1 MHAGFPQSTTN
12 LIHVLRIGAGADEV
26 LRPLL
31 SRKGGKFLAESMA
44 MLLKLG
50 FGFVMRDSLLNQ
62 QQAAQARAF
71 LEENFVIIDPE
82 APGGKR
88 YYQGKFLIR
97 TRRAGDDMNV
107 LFCFC
112 PHPER
117 LLNHMPWGES
127 INPLTVVETEVLT
140 EEDAEKLEHVT
151 GKVDLVIRFKDV
163 ESILG
168 LIGGAN
174 VDIVGML
181 LDNVVQLE
189 GNVGHLFKLGAIG
202 ANIQQAIQSN
212 GLKLH

>member
-112 PHPER
+112 PQPER
-117 LLNHMPWGES
+117 LLKQMPWGGT
-127 INPLTVVETEVLT
+127 INSLEVVQTKVLSEQEA
-140 EEDAEKLEHVT
+140 EELEHEPD
-151 GKVDLVIRFKDV
+151 KVDLVIRFKDV

-181 LDNVVQLE
+181 LDNVVQLK
-189 GNVGHLFKLGAIG
+189 GNVGHLFKLGSIG
-202 ANIQQAIQSN
+202 ANIQQAIQPDD
-212 GLKLH
+212 LKIH

>member
-1 MHAGFPQSTTN
+1 MHAGFPQSTSN
-12 LIHVLRIGAGADEV
+12 LIHVLRIGAGSDEA

-31 SRKGGKFLAESMA
+31 SSKGGKFLAESMA

-117 LLNHMPWGES
+117 LVNQMPWGETIDS
-127 INPLTVVETEVLT
+127 LEVVETKVLT
-140 EEDAEKLEHVT
+140 EQEAEKLEREPD
-151 GKVDLVIRFKDV
+151 KVDLVIRFKDV

>member
-1 MHAGFPQSTTN
+1 MHAGFPQSTSN
-12 LIHVLRIGAGADEV
+12 LIHVLRIGADADDA

-31 SRKGGKFLAESMA
+31 SREGGEFLAESMA
-44 MLLKLG
+44 LLLKLG
-50 FGFVMRDSLLNQ
+50 FGFVMRDSLLDQ

-71 LEENFVIIDPE
+71 LEENFVIIDPK

-107 LFCFC
+107 YFCFC
-112 PHPER
+112 THPER
-117 LLNHMPWGES
+117 LLKQMPWGET
-127 INPLTVVETEVLT
+127 INSLEVLQTTVLT
-140 EEDAEKLEHVT
+140 EQEAEKLEHEPD
-151 GKVDLVIRFKDV
+151 KVDLVIRFKDV
-163 ESILG
+163 EAILG

-181 LDNVVQLE
+181 LDNVVQLQ

-202 ANIQQAIQSN
+202 ANIQQIIQSTA
-212 GLKLH
+212 LKTH

>member
-1 MHAGFPQSTTN
+1 MHAGFPQSTAN
-12 LIHVLRIGAGADEV
+12 LIHVLRIGADADDV

-31 SRKGGKFLAESMA
+31 SCTSGTLLANSMA
-44 MLLKLG
+44 LLLKLG
-50 FGFVMRDSLLNQ
+50 FGFVMRDSLLNE

-71 LEENFVIIDPE
+71 LEDNFVIIDPK
-82 APGGKR
+82 APDGKR

-112 PHPER
+112 PHPDQ
-117 LLNHMPWGES
+117 LFTSMPWGET
-127 INPLTVVETEVLT
+127 INSLEVIETAVLT
-140 EEDAEKLEHVT
+140 EQEAEELESQPD
-151 GKVDLVIRFKDV
+151 KVDLVIRFKDV

-174 VDIVGML
+174 VDIVGLL
-181 LDNVVQLE
+181 LDNIVQLC

-202 ANIQQAIQSN
+202 ANIQQVIQSN
-212 GLKLH
+212 GLSIQ

>member
-1 MHAGFPQSTTN
+1 MHAGFPQSTSN
-12 LIHVLRIGAGADEV
+12 LIHVLRIGADADDA

-44 MLLKLG
+44 LLLKLG
-50 FGFVMRDSLLNQ
+50 FGFVMRDSLVNQ
-62 QQAAQARAF
+62 QQATQARAF
-71 LEENFVIIDPE
+71 LEDNFVIIDPQ
-82 APGGKR
+82 APDGKR

-117 LLNHMPWGES
+117 LFKQMAWGET
-127 INPLTVVETEVLT
+127 INSLEVVQTTVLT
-140 EEDAEKLEHVT
+140 EREAEQLEHQP
-151 GKVDLVIRFKDV
+151 GKVDLVIRFKDI

-181 LDNVVQLE
+181 LDNVVQLR
-189 GNVGHLFKLGAIG
+189 GNVGHLFKLGAIA
-202 ANIQQAIQSN
+202 ANIQQTIQPDSA
-212 GLKLH
+212 KTH

>member
-82 APGGKR
+82 ALGGKR

-117 LLNHMPWGES
+117 LLKQMPWGET
-127 INPLTVVETEVLT
+127 INSMEVVQTKVLSEQEA
-140 EEDAEKLEHVT
+140 EELEHEPD
-151 GKVDLVIRFKDV
+151 KVDLVIRFKDV

-181 LDNVVQLE
+181 LDNVVQLK

-202 ANIQQAIQSN
+202 ANIQQAIQPDD
-212 GLKLH
+212 LKIH

>member
-12 LIHVLRIGAGADEV
+12 LIHVLQIGASADDV

-31 SRKGGKFLAESMA
+31 SRKGGKLLADSMA
-44 MLLKLG
+44 LLLKLS
-50 FGFVMRDSLLNQ
+50 FGFVMRDSLVDK
-62 QQAAQARAF
+62 QQADKARDF
-71 LEENFVIIDPE
+71 LEENFVIIDPL

-107 LFCFC
+107 LLRFC

-117 LLNHMPWGES
+117 IMKQMPWGET
-127 INPLTVVETEVLT
+127 INSMEVVKTKVLN
-140 EEDAEKLEHVT
+140 EQEADKLENDPD
-151 GKVDLVIRFKDV
+151 KVDLVIRFKDV

-174 VDIVGML
+174 IDIVGML
-181 LDNVVQLE
+181 LDNVVQLR
-189 GNVGHLFKLGAIG
+189 GNTGHLFKLGAIG
-202 ANIQQAIQSN
+202 SNIQREFESY
-212 GLKLH
+212 GTKLH

>member
-1 MHAGFPQSTTN
+1 MHAGFPQSTSN
-12 LIHVLRIGAGADEV
+12 LIHVLRIGAGANEA

-31 SRKGGKFLAESMA
+31 SSKGGKFLAESMA

-62 QQAAQARAF
+62 QQAVQARAF

-97 TRRAGDDMNV
+97 TRRAGDNMNV

-117 LLNHMPWGES
+117 LVNQMPWGET
-127 INPLTVVETEVLT
+127 INSLEVVETKVLT
-140 EEDAEKLEHVT
+140 EQEAEKLEREPD
-151 GKVDLVIRFKDV
+151 KVDLVIRFKDV

-181 LDNVVQLE
+181 LDNVVQLQ

-212 GLKLH
+212 SLKLH

>member
-112 PHPER
+112 PYPER
-117 LLNHMPWGES
+117 LLKQMPWGET
-127 INPLTVVETEVLT
+127 INSLEVVQTKVLSEQEA
-140 EEDAEKLEHVT
+140 EELEHEPD
-151 GKVDLVIRFKDV
+151 KVDLVIRFKDV

-181 LDNVVQLE
+181 LDNVVQLK

-202 ANIQQAIQSN
+202 ANIQQAIQPDD
-212 GLKLH
+212 LKIH

>member
-1 MHAGFPQSTTN
+1 MHAGFPQSTSN
-12 LIHVLRIGAGADEV
+12 LIHVLRIGAGSDEA

-31 SRKGGKFLAESMA
+31 SSKGGKFLAESMA

-50 FGFVMRDSLLNQ
+50 FGFVMRDSLLSQ

-117 LLNHMPWGES
+117 LVNQMPWGET
-127 INPLTVVETEVLT
+127 INSLEVVETKVLT
-140 EEDAEKLEHVT
+140 EQEAEKLEHEL

-181 LDNVVQLE
+181 LDNVVQLQ

-202 ANIQQAIQSN
+202 ANIQQAIQPDS
-212 GLKLH
+212 LKLH

>member
-12 LIHVLRIGAGADEV
+12 LIHVLRIGAGADEA

-50 FGFVMRDSLLNQ
+50 FGFVMRDSLLNS

-88 YYQGKFLIR
+88 YSQGNFLIR

-107 LFCFC
+107 FFCFC

-117 LLNHMPWGES
+117 LLNQMPWGES
-127 INPLTVVETEVLT
+127 INSLEVVQTKVLT
-140 EEDAEKLEHVT
+140 EQEAEKLEHDP

-202 ANIQQAIQSN
+202 ANIQQAVQAD
-212 GLKLH
+212 GLMLH